1 MEAGKTALERIFD
14 KVIFTTGPSSE
25 SVNIL
30 RQMAT
35 LPNAAVS
42 FRINTSHTDI
52 LKLADWLKVLSN
64 LRNEIGNNF
73 EIILDLQGA
82 KARIDRKSVV

>member
-52 LKLADWLKVLSN
+52 LKLSD
-64 LRNEIGNNF
+64 
-73 EIILDLQGA
+73 
-82 KARIDRKSVV
+82 